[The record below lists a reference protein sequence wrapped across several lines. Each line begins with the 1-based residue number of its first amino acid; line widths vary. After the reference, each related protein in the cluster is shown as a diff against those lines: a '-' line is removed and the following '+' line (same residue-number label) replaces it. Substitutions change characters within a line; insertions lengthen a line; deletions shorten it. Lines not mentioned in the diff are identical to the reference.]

1 MGWFGHAA
9 KGVEIPVLR
18 VEELPRPAYV
28 FGGAAR
34 SAAAGRSQDF
44 PFPNQQLGI

>member
-1 MGWFGHAA
+1 MGCFARPA
-9 KGVEIPVLR
+9 KGLKIPVLR